1 MRRVHQSAEDMGLAW
16 DPELEPEF
24 RGPLWESVAA
34 PSANKN
40 QPEAKKKKK
49 EENLGASAKAVAA
62 EKDKPSS
69 TVKEEMSTT
78 TRMKD
83 RLSMTGSRSRSWPT
97 SSADSGLSVCS
108 GESTSSNSGSGI
120 SSISDGCRSLSG
132 GDEYTSQ
139 TE

>member
-1 MRRVHQSAEDMGLAW
+1 MRRVHRSAENMGLAW

-40 QPEAKKKKK
+40 QPDEKKKKN
-49 EENLGASAKAVAA
+49 NLGASAKAVAA
-62 EKDKPSS
+62 EEDKPSS
-69 TVKEEMSTT
+69 MDKEEMSTT
-78 TRMKD
+78 TRIKD
-83 RLSMTGSRSRSWPT
+83 SSSMTRSRSRSWRT
-97 SSADSGLSVCS
+97 SSSDSGLSVCS
-108 GESTSSNSGSGI
+108 GESTSPNSGSSI

-132 GDEYTSQ
+132 GDEYNSQ